1 MYGLRGLLHGINLA
15 GIIVNSGAAK
25 EIMEKEL
32 GPLRIIELFHP
43 VLPVHPEPIAR
54 SGGLR
59 IGTFG
64 IPSGS
69 KKSDLVVS
77 AFQKVRQA
85 KPDASL
91 VVAGFQ
97 AAGFAASRQIDS
109 MEGIEVYDSPTDQ
122 QFDSLLASVDV
133 AVQLRSSNLGESS
146 GPVARLLYLGK
157 PIIVS
162 RVGAFSELED
172 AVAYFS
178 EPETPERL
186 AELIISASMDA
197 KLPLAALRYCE
208 SKSPAQFCARLR
220 KELGLAE
227 LLAK

>member
-1 MYGLRGLLHGINLA
+1 
-15 GIIVNSGAAK
+15 
-25 EIMEKEL
+25 
-32 GPLRIIELFHP
+32 
-43 VLPVHPEPIAR
+43 
-54 SGGLR
+54 
-59 IGTFG
+59 
-64 IPSGS
+64 
-69 KKSDLVVS
+69 
-77 AFQKVRQA
+77 
-85 KPDASL
+85 